1 MLGHLTCL
9 HVDVNLLSY
18 MNSVVRIIK
27 KRLYIYLLKEMT
39 YLFLLSLVILTFIM
53 VMSRIGRLT
62 DFIINRGVELKDI
75 LLLILYSSPPFL
87 TFTLSMAFLLST
99 IVVFGRLSAENEIL
113 ALKANGINLKWLIL
127 PVGIFGLFITCF
139 GILNTHIF
147 LPRSGELFKD
157 TLINIVKKGISVDE
171 REGVFNDTIPGVVI
185 YIDKIDPKSKTL
197 TGVFVSDE
205 RSSEIK
211 QMISAH
217 TGRILLDPATL
228 NLNFLL
234 NDGNLHRWEVKEGV
248 YRNLTFKTYT
258 YSMNL
263 ETIVPTG
270 VPLRKRPYEM
280 NWEELKLK
288 ASQAKGKEKYEW
300 LLEIYKRFSIPLL
313 SLAFVFLT
321 IPLGIRRRHEG
332 KFSGIA
338 YSLLIFVMYYLLM
351 ALTEHIGEVIGLMPL
366 ITAFIPDIIVLL
378 IGIYLINGINEE
390 VSQGPLWRLRE
401 VWRVAF
407 EKVR

>member
-1 MLGHLTCL
+1 MR
-9 HVDVNLLSY
+9 
-18 MNSVVRIIK
+18 SVARIIT

-99 IVVFGRLSAENEIL
+99 IVVFGRFSAENEIL

-127 PVGIFGLFITCF
+127 PVAIFGLFITCF

-211 QMISAH
+211 QTISAH
-217 TGRILLDPATL
+217 TGRILLDPDSL

-234 NDGNLHRWEVKEGV
+234 KDGNLHRWEVKEGV

-270 VPLRKRPYEM
+270 VPLRKRAYEM
-280 NWEELKLK
+280 SWDELRLK
-288 ASQAKGKEKYEW
+288 ASQAKGKDRYEW

-351 ALTEHIGEVIGLMPL
+351 ALTEHIGEVLGLMPL
-366 ITAFIPDIIVLL
+366 ITAFVPDIIVLL
-378 IGIYLINGINEE
+378 IGIWLIKDINEE
-390 VSQGPLWRLRE
+390 VSQDPLLRLKGI
-401 VWRVAF
+401 WRVVF